1 MPMSL
6 TIWRTVPQ
14 GRVSHNHMRR
24 QRSKGEGEGETEE
37 ESEREGERRRGGG
50 NAVTEGRIKLNYNFC
65 SVE

>member
-6 TIWRTVPQ
+6 TIWRTAPQ

-24 QRSKGEGEGETEE
+24 QHRDGEAETEE
-37 ESEREGERRRGGG
+37 ESEQGGG

>member
-6 TIWRTVPQ
+6 TIWRTAPQ

-24 QRSKGEGEGETEE
+24 QGSEGEEETEE
-37 ESEREGERRRGGG
+37 ESERGEG

-65 SVE
+65 CVE